1 MSSASEERLRA
12 ELEESFRNR
21 AHLYRLLLEE
31 LAGEVGP
38 EAAERVLARAVE
50 RRGREVGEAAFA
62 RHAAAGGAKAVGE
75 AFLAA
80 SPDGGRMYPTDV
92 ERRPDG
98 VTIRVR
104 RCPLKDAWT
113 GAGLAPAAVATLCRL
128 AGAFDKGLFEAAGVR
143 FANETWREGRDGCC
157 RIELRDP

>member
-1 MSSASEERLRA
+1 VSATEERLRA

-31 LAGEVGP
+31 LAAELGP

-50 RRGREVGEAAFA
+50 RRGREAGAAFA
-62 RHAAAGGAKAVGE
+62 GLGGARAVGE

-92 ERRPDG
+92 ERHPDG
-98 VTIRVR
+98 ITIKVR

-113 GAGLAPAAVATLCRL
+113 GAGLPPARVAALCRL

-143 FANETWREGRDGCC
+143 FANETWREGGTGCC
-157 RIELRDP
+157 RIELRDL

>member
-1 MSSASEERLRA
+1 MSGTTEERLRA

-31 LAGEVGP
+31 FAAELGP

-50 RRGREVGEAAFA
+50 RRGRKVGAALA
-62 RHAAAGGAKAVGE
+62 GLGGALAVGV

-80 SPDGGRMYPTDV
+80 SPDGGRLYPTDV

-98 VTIRVR
+98 IAIKVR

-113 GAGLAPAAVATLCRL
+113 GAGLPPATTAALCRL

-143 FANETWREGRDGCC
+143 FANETWREGAAGCC